1 MYLLH
6 PPYFP
11 KSHIGLTKN
20 GSDWKMWTLLPYG
33 MRLSPTLLTPAL
45 GILRKR
51 DRRLTAVLALP
62 PYLDPTRVLERPV
75 SDVQAEY
82 APHDIKQP

>member
-1 MYLLH
+1 MVCASRQ
-6 PPYFP
+6 P
-11 KSHIGLTKN
+11 
-20 GSDWKMWTLLPYG
+20 
-33 MRLSPTLLTPAL
+33 LLTPAL

-82 APHDIKQP
+82 APHDIKQPWKQMLIR